1 MSSADQ
7 SIGMM
12 DGAYFVG
19 RKEILDWINQT
30 CHTNLTKVEQ
40 TCTGAIACQ
49 ILDSIYPGKV
59 PMSKVDWSAN
69 KDYEYIQNY
78 KVLQKCFTNLKIDKY
93 VDVDR
98 LIRGKYQDN
107 LEFMQWF
114 KKFHELNASGQSYDP
129 VAQREKGKGGIQFSN
144 KHRGG
149 TSSIAPSP
157 ANIISND
164 LRRRNAGSHVA
175 RNSFPSRTRTNRPPG
190 APTAM
195 ESQNAVTMAS
205 TASIVEKEKQ
215 LAEFKAANALL
226 TDENGEL
233 RAAVTGLETER
244 DFYFGKL
251 RDIEILLQNI
261 EDGEQNALVQDL
273 FKLLYATEDG
283 VAPMDETADVQPSSP
298 PTQ

>member
-49 ILDSIYPGKV
+49 ILDSLYPGKV

-114 KKFHELNASGQSYDP
+114 KKFYELNATGLSYDP
-129 VAQREKGKGGIQFSN
+129 VAQREKGKGGVQFSN

-149 TSSIAPSP
+149 TSSMAPSP
-157 ANIISND
+157 ASTTSHD
-164 LRRRNAGSHVA
+164 LRRRNTGSCNIA
-175 RNSFPSRTRTNRPPG
+175 RNNLPSRTRTNRPPG
-190 APTAM
+190 APAMM
-195 ESQNAVTMAS
+195 ESQNVVTMAN
-205 TASIVEKEKQ
+205 TASLAEKEKQ
-215 LAEFKAANALL
+215 LTEIKAANELL

-233 RAAVTGLETER
+233 RAAVNV
-244 DFYFGKL
+244 F
-251 RDIEILLQNI
+251 IMWH
-261 EDGEQNALVQDL
+261 EQNLI
-273 FKLLYATEDG
+273 KL
-283 VAPMDETADVQPSSP
+283 MCF
-298 PTQ
+298 